1 MTDQAQNGFFCR
13 TANPDDIHF
22 IYECLRE
29 SAEDAGLI
37 KHFAC
42 NIESVKLAF
51 FSEHPYAECIIAQ
64 INQQPIGLIIFS
76 KIYNNFTFFANPGIY
91 VHDIFVVS
99 NYRLNGIAR
108 RLANYLISMATE
120 RQYSRIEG
128 AIPIEEKAEK
138 FFEITFGKKLKK
150 VDNVNYVRL
159 MLQKPQNS

>member
-1 MTDQAQNGFFCR
+1 MVEQAQSGFFCR
-13 TANPDDIHF
+13 SAKPEDLNF

-37 KHFAC
+37 DHFAC
-42 NIESVKLAF
+42 DKKGVESAL

-64 INQQPIGLIIFS
+64 INEQSIGLIIFS
-76 KIYNNFTFFANPGIY
+76 KIYNNFTLFTNPGIY

-108 RLANYLISMATE
+108 RLANYLITFATE

-128 AIPIEEKAEK
+128 SIPTEEKAEK

-150 VDNVNYVRL
+150 VDNVSYVRL
-159 MLQKPQNS
+159 MLQKSQN